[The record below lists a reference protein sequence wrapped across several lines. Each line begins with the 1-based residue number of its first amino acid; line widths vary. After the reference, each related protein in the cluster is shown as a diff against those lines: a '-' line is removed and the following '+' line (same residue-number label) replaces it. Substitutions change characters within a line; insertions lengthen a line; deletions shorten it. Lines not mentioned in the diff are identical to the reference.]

1 MSPVPPPA
9 ATIRINMSDK
19 TIRIKQLLTAWS
31 AAVDGTSHPQ
41 PPAYNGPDV
50 TITRFTEKTSEVE
63 PGAAFVARVRTGS
76 DGHPYIGDA
85 IARGASLIL
94 AQRPAAEV
102 GVTVPPGVAY
112 VQVPDTAV
120 ALAWLSAAWEG
131 FPSRQLAVV
140 GITGTDGKTTTANI
154 LFNVLRAAG
163 IRAGLL
169 STIKAD
175 IGGTEELLELHVTTP
190 ESPVVQR
197 YLRRMVDAG
206 LTHCVLETTSHA
218 LAQHRAAAVDFDLAV
233 VTNITHEH
241 LDYHGSYEAYFAA
254 KRRLFEYLLA
264 DIIRVPSLNEYK
276 VALRRTAVLN
286 RDDQSFAALDEFMV
300 RRAVDV
306 AYYGNEGEPGR
317 KGAGDDSL
325 FVSAS
330 DIEYGPYETALTLRI
345 PGAEPL
351 AVRAPLPG
359 AFNVHN
365 MLAASAAARVLGV
378 SPAAIRDGLESIT
391 YLSGR
396 MERIDRGQPF
406 LVVVDFAHT
415 PNALARAIEAARGRI
430 REQGSR
436 GAGEQGSGGEEQ
448 GPLSP
453 LPPFAP
459 SAEGRVITVFGSAGK
474 RDVEKRRL
482 MADISARTADLTV
495 LTAEDPR
502 TESLDEI
509 LAMMAGAATAAG
521 GVEGE
526 TFWRVPDRGRAI
538 HFALSLARP
547 GDIVLICGKGHEQ
560 SMCFGAV
567 EYPWDDREATQAALD
582 AWLAGQPMADLGLP
596 TFAE

>member
-1 MSPVPPPA
+1 MAEDAKRLSELLA
-9 ATIRINMSDK
+9 AWGR
-19 TIRIKQLLTAWS
+19 
-31 AAVDGTSHPQ
+31 AVEGTDHPQ
-41 PPAYNGPDV
+41 PPAYDGPDV
-50 TITRFTEKTSEVE
+50 AITRFTEKSGEVE

-76 DGHPYIGDA
+76 DGHPYINDA

-102 GVTVPPGVAY
+102 GAAVPPGVAY
-112 VQVPDTAV
+112 VGVPDTAV

-131 FPSRQLAVV
+131 FPSRQLVMV

-175 IGGTEELLELHVTTP
+175 IGGAEELLELHVTTP

-254 KRRLFEYLLA
+254 KRRLFEYLLE
-264 DIIRVPSLNEYK
+264 DIIRVPSLNEHK
-276 VALRRTAVLN
+276 VALRRAAVLN
-286 RDDQSFAALDEFMV
+286 RDDQSFAALDEFLV
-300 RRAVDV
+300 GRAIDV
-306 AYYGNEGEPGR
+306 MYYGLEGEQGR
-317 KGAGDDSL
+317 KGEGDDSL
-325 FVSAS
+325 FVRGD
-330 DIEYGPYETALTLRI
+330 DIEYGPYETALTLRL
-345 PGAEPL
+345 GAAEPL

-365 MLAASAAARVLGV
+365 MLAAAAAARVLGV
-378 SPAAIRDGLESIT
+378 APAAIRDGLESVT

-415 PNALARAIEAARGRI
+415 PNALARAIAAARGMIGDTRYEI
-430 REQGSR
+430 RDTNEER
-436 GAGEQGSGGEEQ
+436 SGFVTRHS
-448 GPLSP
+448 SP
-453 LPPFAP
+453 GTP
-459 SAEGRVITVFGSAGK
+459 RVIAVFGSAGK

-482 MADISARTADLTV
+482 MADISAREADLTV

-502 TESLDEI
+502 TESLDDI

-567 EYPWDDREATQAALD
+567 EYPWDDREATREALD
-582 AWLAGQPMADLGLP
+582 AWLAGRPMADLGLP
-596 TFAE
+596 TFTA